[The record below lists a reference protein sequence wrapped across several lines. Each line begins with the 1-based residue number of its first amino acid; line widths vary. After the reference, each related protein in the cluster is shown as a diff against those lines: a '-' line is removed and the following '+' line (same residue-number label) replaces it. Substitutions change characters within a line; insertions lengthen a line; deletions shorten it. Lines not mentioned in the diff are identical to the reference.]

1 MASGLSKQA
10 AELPKIA
17 SISPSLSLPK
27 IQTTN
32 GGPASS
38 IGGAASGAFAGTEA
52 AGVAAAATASTAAVG
67 EAVNQVNLFFSLCHL
82 QKKLLSE
89 KRLSSLQTFK
99 SKHIHDCSYYY
110 FF

>member
-82 QKKLLSE
+82 QKKAV
-89 KRLSSLQTFK
+89 
-99 SKHIHDCSYYY
+99 
-110 FF
+110 

>member
-1 MASGLSKQA
+1 MSKMASGLSKQA

-32 GGPASS
+32 GGHGHHHHPASS

-67 EAVNQVNLFFSLCHL
+67 EAVNQVNLFIFFSLCHL
-82 QKKLLSE
+82 QK
-89 KRLSSLQTFK
+89 
-99 SKHIHDCSYYY
+99 
-110 FF
+110 